1 MHRAHIIWLGALAI
15 IVAACEKRIEV
26 HPTLPEEVVY
36 CEAPES
42 LIGSWT
48 SDSVRITTKV
58 DSIDS
63 NQVDRFPSVRYAM
76 RVDCGQGDSLFQ
88 LSYQNHSGVT
98 TFRVK
103 STNYIATER
112 TVYIFGQLV
121 SSADTGGANFTLRL
135 DSIVDGRMKAA
146 WIDHP
151 NDVQR
156 TTTEIYF
163 RKD

>member
-1 MHRAHIIWLGALAI
+1 MHRAHLCWLGALAI
-15 IVAACEKRIEV
+15 VVGCQKQIEV
-26 HPTLPEEVVY
+26 RPTLPEEVVY
-36 CEAPES
+36 CEAPEA

-48 SDSVRITTKV
+48 SDSVRITTQV

-63 NQVDRFPSVRYAM
+63 SIVDRFPSVRYVM
-76 RVDCGQGDSLFQ
+76 RIECGQADTLFQ

-98 TFRVK
+98 TVRVK
-103 STNYIATER
+103 STNYIATHR
-112 TVYIFGQLV
+112 NVYVFGQLV
-121 SSADTGGANFTLRL
+121 SNADTSASNFTLRL
-135 DSIVDGRMKAA
+135 DSMADNRMKAE
-146 WIDHP
+146 WSDHP